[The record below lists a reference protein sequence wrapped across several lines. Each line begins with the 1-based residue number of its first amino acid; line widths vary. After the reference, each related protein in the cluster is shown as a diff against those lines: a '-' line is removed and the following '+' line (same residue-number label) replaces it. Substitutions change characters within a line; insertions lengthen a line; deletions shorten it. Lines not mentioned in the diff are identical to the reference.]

1 MCKISKAYTFNFYFI
16 LFLKTYSSKLH
27 CIITSLKH
35 KGNAYPVNN
44 VKEFFFE
51 KSKYFHQYFVNCVQF
66 HKWYQNNFLTGMNTL
81 YFTIL
86 RKIMRNK
93 NRSRHLKKMQFMV
106 AVYFLLKIWIYK
118 FYNSFCIPESQ
129 S

>member
-1 MCKISKAYTFNFYFI
+1 M
-16 LFLKTYSSKLH
+16 
-27 CIITSLKH
+27 
-35 KGNAYPVNN
+35 NN

-129 S
+129 SLSNINHKLKNKKLQPPPPRCNVPDFSLWWKKQHKLIGLT